1 MGRLCFLS
9 ILLSLA
15 GGATGQ
21 PPHPYDP
28 MVAPM
33 DIPMVLAGNFMELRA
48 GHFHSGLDFK
58 TNGREGEPVKAVKAG
73 FVSRIRSS
81 PWGFGKAL
89 YVQHADGTT
98 TVYGHLSRF
107 AGAIAEVALKAHY
120 EGRASTIDT
129 WPPAGSL
136 EVKQGEVIAWSGNT
150 GGSSAP
156 HLHFELRHTG
166 DQHAIDPQGNGITLA
181 DGIAPEILGVRLY
194 PLDSASRAAPYPG
207 KARGFAASKANGSHA
222 LNAGARVAA
231 IGTVGLAVH
240 AIDRY
245 DLSPNKC
252 GVRRIDLLVDSVP
265 AFSVHLD
272 EVDFDLNRY
281 CDAHMDYALY
291 KDQDMHYHRL
301 YKLPNN
307 PLAIYGS
314 EPMQGRIDLKPGE
327 RRKITIVVTDA
338 NGNTSTLRFLLHGA
352 DEAEAATW
360 PRPKRSGTRFDH
372 AVENRFTR
380 DDLRFVLP
388 PLALYDDL
396 DLTWSTSPKPNGAF
410 AALHHLGDP
419 LTPMRLA
426 GRVSIRTDDLPAAIR
441 DKAVVARMDGPGRYA
456 AQGGTWEAGWVSAD
470 VRAFG
475 SFTVLV
481 DTVPPKV
488 TPVDL
493 QADLSGHHGFT
504 IRVSDDLSGIDRWTA
519 TLDGKWILME
529 YDPKA
534 KTLVHHFD
542 AYSEGTGSRV
552 LKLDVADERKNSS
565 SLSFSF
571 TR

>member
-1 MGRLCFLS
+1 MGRLT
-9 ILLSLA
+9 ILCILFGLA
-15 GGATGQ
+15 AGATGQ
-21 PPHPYDP
+21 PPHPFGG
-28 MVAPM
+28 MVPPM
-33 DIPMVLAGNFMELRA
+33 DIPMILAGNFMELRA
-48 GHFHSGLDFK
+48 GHFHSGIDIK

-73 FVSRIRSS
+73 YVARIRSS

-89 YVQHADGTT
+89 YVQHEDGTT

-107 AGAIAEVALKAHY
+107 AGATADAALKAHY
-120 EGRASTIDT
+120 EERSSTIDA
-129 WPPAGSL
+129 WPPAGSIP
-136 EVKQGEVIAWSGNT
+136 VKQGEVIAWSGNT

-156 HLHFELRHTG
+156 HLHFELRRTS

-181 DGIAPEILGVRLY
+181 DRIAPEILGVRLY
-194 PLDSASRAAPYPG
+194 PLDSSSRVGPYPG
-207 KARGFAASKANGSHA
+207 KARGFAARKANGSYA
-222 LNAGARVAA
+222 LNADARVAA
-231 IGTVGLAVH
+231 SGTVGLAVH
-240 AIDRY
+240 AIDHY

-252 GVRRIDLLVDSVP
+252 GVRRIELLVDSVP
-265 AFSVHLD
+265 SFSVHLD

-307 PLAIYGS
+307 PLGIYGS
-314 EPMQGRIDLKPGE
+314 EPMQGRIVLRPGE

-338 NGNTSTLRFLLHGA
+338 NENRSTVRFDLHGA
-352 DEAEAATW
+352 DVAEAATW

-372 AVENRFTR
+372 AVENRFSR
-380 DDLRFVLP
+380 DDLRLSIP

-396 DLTWSTSPKPNGAF
+396 DLAYSTGPKPDGAF
-410 AALHHLGDP
+410 ASLHRLGDP

-426 GRVSIRTDDLPAAIR
+426 GRLSIRPDSLPEAIR
-441 DKAVVARMDGPGRYA
+441 DKAVIARMDGPGRYA
-456 AQGGTWEAGWVSAD
+456 AQGGTWETGWVSAD

-481 DTVPPKV
+481 DTVPPRV

-493 QADLSGHHGFT
+493 QADMSGRYGFT

-529 YDPKA
+529 YDPKQ
-534 KTLVHHFD
+534 KTLVHRFD
-542 AYSEGTGSRV
+542 AYSEGKGSRV
-552 LKLDVADERKNSS
+552 LKLEVIDERRNSS
-565 SLSFSF
+565 SLSFTF